1 MMNSLKEDFTVDCGA
16 LVERFRRSFVAP
28 ALASLVPGEFDDRGG
43 SLSYYETVESNIKSV
58 YLAHPFAEKEK
69 VEAEFQPKLEALG
82 IRVINPFQ
90 RAEQGIYEA
99 ALKTAEGLNAAQS
112 ADIVNKDLE
121 KIDEAGA
128 LVALMIHDRM
138 LGTIMEI
145 FYSGYMME
153 YPTFVYAPTERYSK
167 HPWIMHLSTVSTTW
181 DQLEEQLKNW
191 QAR

>member
-28 ALASLVPGEFDDRGG
+28 ALASLVPGELNDRGG
-43 SLSYYETVESNIKSV
+43 GISNYEVLAGAMKSV
-58 YLAHPFAEKEK
+58 YPAHPFAEKDR
-69 VEAEFQPKLEALG
+69 VEREFQPKIEELG

-99 ALKTAEGLNAAQS
+99 ALRTSEGLSAAQS

-121 KIDEAGA
+121 KIDEAEA
-128 LVALMIHDRM
+128 LVALMIHERM